1 MKFRNLLLLLLLC
14 VQVLTIQAQQTPA
27 ANHPKREFRAA
38 WIQAVN
44 GQFRGMPTDKLKQ
57 TLINQLNS
65 LPDYPAP
72 ANPHLHS
79 IRFMPKGNAGTW
91 RASAVTPVSFW
102 DA

>member
-44 GQFRGMPTDKLKQ
+44 GQFRG
-57 TLINQLNS
+57 
-65 LPDYPAP
+65 
-72 ANPHLHS
+72 
-79 IRFMPKGNAGTW
+79 
-91 RASAVTPVSFW
+91 
-102 DA
+102 DAH